1 MSIQK
6 QQEVIIAGF
15 GGQGVLSAGR
25 ILAYAGMRDRKKVTW
40 MPSYGVEMRGGTA
53 SCTVI
58 IAEEEIGSPIE
69 TEPYSA
75 IVMNIASFQKFQSWV
90 RKGGLLVV
98 NSSLIKEKAHRND
111 CQTLYIQCNDIA
123 EKLGNA
129 RAANMVALGAFWAVA
144 RPVTQEAIGLALKA
158 QFPKRPELVELNL
171 KALEAGAKATK

>member
-1 MSIQK
+1 MST
-6 QQEVIIAGF
+6 QQELIIAGF

-25 ILAYAGMRDRKKVTW
+25 ILAYAAMKDRKKVTW

-90 RKGGLLVV
+90 RKEGLLVI
-98 NSSLIKEKAHRND
+98 NSSLIKEKVNRTEFQA
-111 CQTLYIQCNDIA
+111 LYIPCNDLA

-144 RPVTQEAIGLALKA
+144 KPVSKESLSLALKA
-158 QFPKRPELVELNL
+158 QFPKRPELVELNMR
-171 KALEAGAKATK
+171 ALEAGAQAAK